1 MPSPQPIKAP
11 LFAYIT
17 DRMLEAVAVVDT
29 ATNAVVATVPLGGFP
44 GGIVSSPDGNIF
56 ITIPRGLEDN
66 TGFIAILDPASHTI
80 VARIPVATEIGPED
94 IVITPDGARA
104 YATGA
109 DKVFVVDT
117 AAKTVIATV
126 PIVDPATAGAV
137 TADAGIAISP
147 DGKHVYVANF
157 NLDKTVSVVATAT
170 NAVVAKIQTSATRIA
185 VAPDGKHAYLTN
197 EFPTVRVLDTAT
209 NTISATIVV
218 ANTSLDGV
226 AFSPDG
232 KHAYIVGTDDN
243 QNLFD
248 SVGKMVVI
256 DTATNTVE
264 HAVPIPH
271 TSLFGV
277 AVSPDGKHAYFVGEE
292 QVAPASQPTNF
303 VGHLEVF
310 DTATNTGAPARVGIS
325 LRRITLGAP
334 ALLVG
339 HKAIGLR

>member
-11 LFAYIT
+11 LFAYVT
-17 DRMLEAVAVVDT
+17 DRKLDAVAVVDT
-29 ATNAVVATVPLGGFP
+29 ATNAVVATVPLGGSP

-56 ITIPRGLEDN
+56 VTIRRRLADD
-66 TGFIAILDPASHTI
+66 TGFIAILDPASHKV
-80 VARIPVATEIGPED
+80 VARMPVAEIGPED

-104 YATGA
+104 YATGD

-126 PIVDPATAGAV
+126 PVGRQAS
-137 TADAGIAISP
+137 GIAMSP

-157 NLDKTVSVVATAT
+157 ADSTVSVVATAT
-170 NAVVAKIQTSATRIA
+170 NAVVATIRTPASRIA
-185 VAPDGKHAYLTN
+185 VAPDGKHAYVTDD
-197 EFPTVRVLDTAT
+197 FPTVGVLDTAT

-218 ANTSLDGV
+218 GNTSLEGV

-232 KHAYIVGTDDN
+232 KHAYIAGTDDDLN
-243 QNLFD
+243 SLFD

-271 TSLFGV
+271 TSMREV
-277 AVSPDGKHAYFVGEE
+277 AVSPDGKHAYFVGDE
-292 QVAPASQPTNF
+292 QVDRASQPDNF
-303 VGHLEVF
+303 FGHLEVF
-310 DTATNTGAPARVGIS
+310 DTAANTGAPALVGIS
-325 LRRITLGAP
+325 LTDITLTLA
-334 ALLVG
+334 
-339 HKAIGLR
+339 RR